1 MGMIDRKEQEES
13 QMKNVITDKE
23 NGINICES
31 CVFDIAGCWPP
42 LHCKVDVKKKIIIEC
57 PRYERITEEN
67 ERLALY
73 QCEHGICLQ

>member
-1 MGMIDRKEQEES
+1 MKYGKYSKNGMLINKESDID
-13 QMKNVITDKE
+13 
-23 NGINICES
+23 ICES
-31 CVFDIAGCWPP
+31 CVFNIAGCWPP

-73 QCEHGICLQ
+73 QCEHGIRLQY